1 MSEHRLTISGI
12 NISIDEYVTPDFARK
27 IIALLYSDS
36 SAIVKAP
43 QPSPKNATKPMVSS
57 ATLDT
62 LKTTI
67 ESDNS
72 QSDFRNFCKKHDARR
87 YCEVV
92 LAAGVYLTD
101 KGKESFS
108 IKDYR
113 ALFLEL
119 KGKQSTNAP
128 ANINWALDNNWIS
141 KVGEHSYKVTPAGR
155 RVLNENFPDSVRGST
170 RGKSKKKIK

>member
-1 MSEHRLTISGI
+1 MSEHKLTISGI

-43 QPSPKNATKPMVSS
+43 QASPTKEIIPK
-57 ATLDT
+57 TGTNLLDS
-62 LKTTI
+62 LGKVI
-67 ESDNS
+67 ELDNF
-72 QSDFRNFCKKHDARR
+72 QSDFTIFCKKHDARR

-92 LAAGVYLTD
+92 LAAGVYLAE
-101 KGKESFS
+101 KGIESFK

-113 ALFLEL
+113 ELFFEL

-128 ANINWALDNNWIS
+128 SNIKWALDNNWIS
-141 KVGEHSYKVTPAGR
+141 KVDEQSYKVTPAGR
-155 RVLNENFPDSVRGST
+155 RVLNEHFPDSVRGST
-170 RGKSKKKIK
+170 RGKSKKKAK